1 MQPGCFLENMA
12 ECVSSSASAQLELA
26 PEAALGQPFVDT
38 TTAAHLVLFV
48 GSVPCVYSAATV

>member
-1 MQPGCFLENMA
+1 MA